1 MLAGDTAVHGD
12 MLMWHPEEPVESAA
26 LQLLAVL
33 FAVPQISVRLD
44 RLPAPHLAML
54 RHWLSVWRD
63 NRDVLLAGELHAMA
77 PELGYPAAW
86 ARRGDRLVAALYSDV
101 VLPVPAV
108 RRALVANATR
118 GAGVALEL
126 AAPLAGRLRV
136 CDTTGRV
143 LVDEKQSL
151 AAGLH
156 RIAVP
161 PAGLLEV
168 ES

>member
-1 MLAGDTAVHGD
+1 
-12 MLMWHPEEPVESAA
+12 
-26 LQLLAVL
+26 
-33 FAVPQISVRLD
+33 VRLD

-108 RRALVANATR
+108 RRALVVNATR